1 LQRMKKMIKKDI
13 LYDFLKIFS
22 KSLITSVVIGYFVF
36 NIAYLRNPCVME
48 ENIFWCQEPKVKEER
63 SVIFDQGLIFSE
75 YTKWIASAVFLDFG
89 VFGINDKTEIY
100 TYAFNALSIS
110 FSMIIMTLLIGLFI
124 SILLI
129 FLQRFRF
136 IAKNIIEPILSLS
149 LIHLAIYAIY
159 FKFFLTDSSIIS
171 LLLLCF
177 ITALGSGIL
186 FDFYTLLNNEHNFIM
201 NKDYVTFARDSGFK
215 PYRFAFKELI
225 MSIIYIST
233 SRIPIIFGSMIIIE
247 ILSQGHYQGIGFS
260 IWRNTYQEVNYGAFF
275 GVTFLSVVVFTF
287 SYYLTEYIKLS
298 VLKK

>member
-1 LQRMKKMIKKDI
+1 MIKQDI
-13 LYDFLKIFS
+13 LYDFLKICS
-22 KSLITSVVIGYFVF
+22 KSLITSLVIGYFVF

-48 ENIFWCQEPKVKEER
+48 QNIFWCQDPLVIEER
-63 SVIFDQGLIFSE
+63 SVIFDQGLIFYE
-75 YTKWIASAVFLDFG
+75 YTKWVINAIFLDFG
-89 VFGINDKTEIY
+89 VFGVNNQTEIY
-100 TYAFNALSIS
+100 AYSLDALSVS
-110 FSMIIMTLLIGLFI
+110 FSMIAITLLIGLLI

-136 IAKNIIEPILSLS
+136 FTKNILEPTLSLS

-159 FKFFLTDSSIIS
+159 FKFFLTDSSIFS

-177 ITALGSGIL
+177 ITALGSGVL

-201 NKDYVTFARDSGFK
+201 KKDYVTFARDSGFR
-215 PYRFAFKELI
+215 PYRFASKELI
-225 MSIIYIST
+225 ISIIYIST

-260 IWRNTYQEVNYGAFF
+260 VWSTTFQQVNYGAFF
-275 GVTFLSVVVFTF
+275 GVTFLSVLVFTF

>member
-1 LQRMKKMIKKDI
+1 MKKIIKQDI

-22 KSLITSVVIGYFVF
+22 KSLITSLVIGYFVF

-48 ENIFWCQEPKVKEER
+48 QNIFWCQEPRVIEQR
-63 SVIFDQGLIFSE
+63 SIIFDQNIIFYE
-75 YTKWIASAVFLDFG
+75 YTKWIANAVFLDFG

-100 TYAFNALSIS
+100 DYSFSALSTS
-110 FSMIIMTLLIGLFI
+110 FSMIIITLLIGLLI

-136 IAKNIIEPILSLS
+136 FAKNIIEPILSLS

-159 FKFFLTDSSIIS
+159 FKFFLTDSSIFS

-177 ITALGSGIL
+177 IAALGSGVL

-201 NKDYVTFARDSGFK
+201 NKDYVTFARDSGFS
-215 PYRFAFKELI
+215 PYRFASKELI

-260 IWRNTYQEVNYGAFF
+260 IWRNSFAEPNYGAFF
-275 GVTFLSVVVFTF
+275 GLTFLSVVVFTF
-287 SYYLTEYIKLS
+287 IYYLTEYIKLS